1 MLKNRIIPCL
11 DVKNGRVVKGINFI
25 DLKDAGDPVEQAK
38 IYSDGGADE
47 ICFLDITASNENR
60 DTIYDVVEKTS
71 KKCFVPLTVGGGVR
85 SVEDIS
91 KLLNCGADKV
101 SINTAA
107 VNDKQVVV
115 DSSKKFGSQ
124 CIVVA
129 IDAKK
134 NGDVWEIYTHG
145 GRNKTGI
152 DAIKFAKEMEKSG
165 AGELLVT
172 SMDRDGTQ
180 VGYDI
185 DLMSKIT
192 SAVNIPVIASGGV
205 GTLDHLVDGI
215 KLGNASAVLAAS
227 IFHYGKY
234 SVKQAKEYLDS
245 KEFQLEFNM
254 LKTLED
260 LIKIIR
266 ERKSSSD
273 DSSYTSKLL
282 KDKSLSL
289 EKVKEEIGELIE
301 AVENNSNKVHEAAD
315 VLYHLLVYL
324 EGNGVRIEDIMDELE
339 KRKKKR
345 VLKIP
350 N

>member
-1 MLKNRIIPCL
+1 MLKKRIIPCL
-11 DVKNGRVVKGINFI
+11 DVKNGRVVKGINFV

-60 DTIYDVVEKTS
+60 AIIYEVVEKTS
-71 KKCFVPLTVGGGVR
+71 KKCFVPLTVGGGIR
-85 SVEDIS
+85 SVEDIY

-107 VNDKQVVV
+107 VENSKVVI

-134 NGDVWEIYTHG
+134 DGNTWEVFTHG

-152 DAIKFAKEMEKSG
+152 NVIDFAKKMEDSG

-185 DLMSKIT
+185 ELMSKISST
-192 SAVNIPVIASGGV
+192 VNIPTIASGGV
-205 GTLDHLVDGI
+205 GNLDHLVDGI
-215 KLGNASAVLAAS
+215 KLGKASAVLAAS

-234 SVKQAKEYLDS
+234 SIKEAKEYLIS
-245 KEFQLEFNM
+245 K
-254 LKTLED
+254 D
-260 LIKIIR
+260 VPIR
-266 ERKSSSD
+266 
-273 DSSYTSKLL
+273 
-282 KDKSLSL
+282 
-289 EKVKEEIGELIE
+289 I
-301 AVENNSNKVHEAAD
+301 
-315 VLYHLLVYL
+315 
-324 EGNGVRIEDIMDELE
+324 
-339 KRKKKR
+339 
-345 VLKIP
+345 
-350 N
+350 

>member
-11 DVKNGRVVKGINFI
+11 DVKNGRVVKGINFV

-60 DTIYDVVEKTS
+60 DTIYDVVERTS

-107 VNDKQVVV
+107 VNNKQVII

-134 NGDVWEIYTHG
+134 NGDRWEIYTHG

-152 DAIKFAKEMEKSG
+152 NAVKFAKEMEESG
-165 AGELLVT
+165 AGELLIT
-172 SMDRDGTQ
+172 SMDKDGTQ

-185 DLMSKIT
+185 ELMSQI
-192 SAVNIPVIASGGV
+192 SSSVNIPIIASGGV
-205 GTLDHLVDGI
+205 GNLDHLVDGI

-234 SVKQAKEYLDS
+234 SIKQAKDYLDS
-245 KEFQLEFNM
+245 KG
-254 LKTLED
+254 
-260 LIKIIR
+260 IP
-266 ERKSSSD
+266 
-273 DSSYTSKLL
+273 
-282 KDKSLSL
+282 
-289 EKVKEEIGELIE
+289 
-301 AVENNSNKVHEAAD
+301 
-315 VLYHLLVYL
+315 
-324 EGNGVRIEDIMDELE
+324 VRI
-339 KRKKKR
+339 
-345 VLKIP
+345 
-350 N
+350 

>member
-11 DVKNGRVVKGINFI
+11 DVKNGRVVKGINFV

-60 DTIYDVVEKTS
+60 EIIYDVVKKTS

-85 SVEDIS
+85 NIDDVK
-91 KLLNCGADKV
+91 KLLNFGADKV

-107 VNDKQVVV
+107 VQNPEVVV
-115 DSSKKFGSQ
+115 ESSKKFGSQ

-134 NGDVWEIYTHG
+134 NADKWEVFTHG

-152 DAIKFAKEMEKSG
+152 DAIEFAKKMEENG
-165 AGELLVT
+165 AGELLIT

-185 DLMSKIT
+185 ELMSTISSK
-192 SAVNIPVIASGGV
+192 VNIPIIASGGV
-205 GTLDHLVDGI
+205 GNLDHLVDGI
-215 KLGNASAVLAAS
+215 KFGNANAVLAAS

-245 KEFQLEFNM
+245 KG
-254 LKTLED
+254 
-260 LIKIIR
+260 IP
-266 ERKSSSD
+266 
-273 DSSYTSKLL
+273 
-282 KDKSLSL
+282 
-289 EKVKEEIGELIE
+289 
-301 AVENNSNKVHEAAD
+301 
-315 VLYHLLVYL
+315 
-324 EGNGVRIEDIMDELE
+324 VRI
-339 KRKKKR
+339 
-345 VLKIP
+345 
-350 N
+350 

>member
-11 DVKNGRVVKGINFI
+11 DVKNGRVVKGINFV

-60 DTIYDVVEKTS
+60 DTIYDVVERTS
-71 KKCFVPLTVGGGVR
+71 KKCFVPLTVGGGIKNVD
-85 SVEDIS
+85 DIS

-107 VNDKQVVV
+107 VQNSEVIVE
-115 DSSKKFGSQ
+115 SSRKFGSQ

-134 NGDVWEIYTHG
+134 NKNKWEIFTHG

-152 DAIKFAKEMEKSG
+152 DAIEFAKKMEDCG

-180 VGYDI
+180 IGYDI
-185 DLMSKIT
+185 ELMSNISSKI
-192 SAVNIPVIASGGV
+192 NIPIIASGGV
-205 GTLDHLVDGI
+205 GNLDHLVDGI

-227 IFHYGKY
+227 IFHYGTY
-234 SVKQAKEYLDS
+234 SIMQAKEYLD
-245 KEFQLEFNM
+245 
-254 LKTLED
+254 LKG
-260 LIKIIR
+260 IP
-266 ERKSSSD
+266 
-273 DSSYTSKLL
+273 
-282 KDKSLSL
+282 
-289 EKVKEEIGELIE
+289 
-301 AVENNSNKVHEAAD
+301 
-315 VLYHLLVYL
+315 
-324 EGNGVRIEDIMDELE
+324 VRI
-339 KRKKKR
+339 
-345 VLKIP
+345 
-350 N
+350 